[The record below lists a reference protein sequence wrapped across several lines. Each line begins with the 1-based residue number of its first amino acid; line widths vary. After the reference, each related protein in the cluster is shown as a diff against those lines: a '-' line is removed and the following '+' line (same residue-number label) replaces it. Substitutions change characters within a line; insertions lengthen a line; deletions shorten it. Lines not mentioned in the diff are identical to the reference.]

1 MNVSASIVRRIMRGS
16 VWARNITSVLVAIWL
31 VTVAAISVLIAM
43 GAPAGKISV
52 GPYIFSQAALQPW
65 SARGYVIVM
74 WLIGGAL
81 TIVWLLLI
89 RAVFADLALG
99 NIFCEAN
106 VRRLRNLGWLT
117 IVGGIGG
124 WLLPFVNAT
133 YFMFTGHHDIEFQ
146 NQPQPIVMGG
156 LGQIVSGGVY
166 LLASWIMAVGL
177 GVREDAEE
185 LQRDAALV
193 I

>member
-1 MNVSASIVRRIMRGS
+1 
-16 VWARNITSVLVAIWL
+16 
-31 VTVAAISVLIAM
+31 VTVAAIGVFVAM
-43 GAPAGKISV
+43 GGPTGKLSI
-52 GPYIFSQAALQPW
+52 GPYVFSQAALQSW

-74 WLIGGAL
+74 WLIFGAL
-81 TIVWLLLI
+81 SLISLLLI
-89 RAVFADLALG
+89 RAVFADLAQG
-99 NIFCEAN
+99 NIFCAAN
-106 VRRLRNLGWLT
+106 VRRIRNLGWLT
-117 IVGGIGG
+117 IAGGVGG

-133 YFMFTGHHDIEFQ
+133 YFMFTGHHNIEFQ
-146 NQPQPIVMGG
+146 DQPQPVVMGG
-156 LGQIVSGGVY
+156 LGQIVNGGLY